1 MLVRAH
7 ASDLSS
13 YKASGCAPPPL
24 QAPFYLVVETSG
36 SNSEHDNAK
45 LDAFLEDAMGTGI
58 VVDGTIA
65 QGSSQA
71 AAIWSLRESISDG
84 LRQAGANK
92 SSAAAWNLQRSYVV
106 AV

>member
-1 MLVRAH
+1 MLIRAR
-7 ASDLSS
+7 ASGLSLW
-13 YKASGCAPPPL
+13 KASVFAPPPL
-24 QAPFYLVVETSG
+24 QAPFFLVIETSG

-45 LDAFLEDAMGTGI
+45 LDAFLEDTMGTGI

-84 LRQAGANK
+84 LRQAGARNF
-92 SSAAAWNLQRSYVV
+92 SAATQKLP
-106 AV
+106 